1 MKVAIAANVWHGLS
15 WAKATPT
22 ASSPLQISIR
32 LPIVE
37 ESAIQIDNNLFNFT
51 VYPVLFLLFWESKA
65 HVIIFLPPDTSS
77 TFVSGPAEAK
87 KCICCRTINLHFQPC
102 EVVVGASI
110 VPESSSSKL
119 EVSPLILD
127 AVATLAPTDQQVNV
141 IRSEKLQFDYPSPRG
156 EDLNVYDVSYMDT
169 PATRARLVFQ

>member
-1 MKVAIAANVWHGLS
+1 M
-15 WAKATPT
+15 
-22 ASSPLQISIR
+22 SSSYYLQIA
-32 LPIVE
+32 P
-37 ESAIQIDNNLFNFT
+37 
-51 VYPVLFLLFWESKA
+51 
-65 HVIIFLPPDTSS
+65 S

-102 EVVVGASI
+102 EVVVVASI

-127 AVATLAPTDQQVNV
+127 AVATLAPADQQVNV
-141 IRSEKLQFDYPSPRG
+141 IRSENLQFDYPSPRG
-156 EDLNVYDVSYMDT
+156 EDLNIYDVSYMDT